1 LFDIL
6 IGKTSAM
13 VVIAMNQF
21 PKSRSSLLQLLM
33 ILEWVLLGIVAISQ
47 IIVVLFTTV
56 PNLLIVNIFGLGF
69 FTVLGRITPNKNIS
83 KLIYT
88 LVEFGLIF
96 CLVFWG
102 NLVLP
107 TILFVV
113 LVIRNCVLWERPHRD
128 WVTGFAFLGCIVGLS
143 YNLFHQSLPLNIS
156 PDRIGMFWI
165 GALLSIGLVILF
177 LHLLVDVALKERQAQ
192 EQLTKANARL
202 REYALRIEEL
212 ATVQERNRIARDI
225 HDSLGHSL
233 TVFGIH
239 LEGALRLLR
248 SNPEKAAE
256 LLSEI
261 KQLNTKT
268 LQEVRQSITAL
279 RSDPLQERSLSE
291 AIADLMREFQKSTGV
306 LPRFDN
312 QLKSMLSRDLD
323 VVIYRIVQESLTN
336 IRKYAR
342 ATEVD
347 IAIIQSTQ
355 DLQIMIA
362 DNGQGFDLT
371 QNTTGFGLQG
381 MRERALA
388 LMGKLEIITAPNQ
401 GCRVMATLPLS
412 EWIDYDSLTTC

>member
-1 LFDIL
+1 
-6 IGKTSAM
+6 M